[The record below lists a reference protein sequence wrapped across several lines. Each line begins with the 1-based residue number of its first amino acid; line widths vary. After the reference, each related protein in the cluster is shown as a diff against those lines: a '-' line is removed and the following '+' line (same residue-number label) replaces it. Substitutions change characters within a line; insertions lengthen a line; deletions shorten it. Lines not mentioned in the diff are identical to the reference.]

1 MSLRDTESVLRIV
14 VDSASAKET
23 AELGEKLGRVLV
35 AGDVVALAGDLGAGK
50 TAFVQGLAR
59 GLGIRGRVSSPTF
72 TIVDEHEDGRVPLYH
87 ADFYRLEEAGELDA
101 IGFDDYFARG
111 GVVVVEWADRFP
123 RALPDE
129 RLDLRIAITGPA
141 TRRFTV
147 IGPARLAS
155 ALQ

>member
-1 MSLRDTESVLRIV
+1 MNEGEFSVQRFI
-14 VDSASAKET
+14 VDSASPEET
-23 AELGEKLGRVLV
+23 AELGEKLGRVLE
-35 AGDVVALAGDLGAGK
+35 AGDVIALSGGLGAGK

-59 GLGIRGRVSSPTF
+59 GLGIGGRIASPSF
-72 TIVDEHEDGRVPLYH
+72 TIVNEHEAARVPLYH
-87 ADFYRLEEAGELDA
+87 ADFYRLEDAAELDA
-101 IGFDDYFARG
+101 IGFQDYFGRG

-129 RLDLRIAITGPA
+129 RLDLRIEITGPA
-141 TRRFTV
+141 SRRFTV